1 MFAKSS
7 QHSSLPHSPSPRKTL
22 TGNSSTPIGS
32 QDLSRLKLQRD
43 RAIASRIPLESGGL
57 ASLELVATVGDVE
70 GVGAFRG
77 RKSQKRAEDDRD
89 GGTHLE
95 RKDWISM
102 KSKKYWYDNE
112 DDGGRERGVV
122 YVEDCCCR
130 ERKSVTTMEPRKK
143 GMNSTVEGRKVNSQ
157 RRG

>member
-57 ASLELVATVGDVE
+57 ASLEHVATVGDVE

-95 RKDWISM
+95 RKNWISM
-102 KSKKYWYDNE
+102 KSSKKYWYDNG
-112 DDGGRERGVV
+112 DDGRGRERGG
-122 YVEDCCCR
+122 
-130 ERKSVTTMEPRKK
+130 SI
-143 GMNSTVEGRKVNSQ
+143 
-157 RRG
+157 